1 MSRILVAYFSAE
13 GNTRKVAAAFSK
25 ITGGE
30 LFEIKPVEPYTK
42 ADINWMNPLSRC
54 NKEKIGKKDVPV
66 VGRVE
71 GFESFDTVFLGFPIW
86 YYGAPNIVNTFVKD
100 YDWSG
105 KKIVLFATSGSSDMN
120 KTAEKLEHYLNGDHK
135 IVAQKL
141 VRPSDTS
148 DDLKAFV
155 ADALK

>member
-1 MSRILVAYFSAE
+1 MSKILVAFFSAE

-30 LFEIKPVEPYTK
+30 LFEIKPVEPYSK
-42 ADINWMNPLSRC
+42 ADINWLNPVSRC

-66 VGRVE
+66 EGKVE
-71 GFESFDTVFLGFPIW
+71 DFESFDTVFLGFPIW
-86 YYGAPNIVNTFVKD
+86 YYGAPNVVNTFVKD

-105 KKIVLFATSGSSDMN
+105 KKIVLFATSGSSNLN
-120 KTAEKLEHYLNGDHK
+120 KTAEKLEPYLKGDYE

-141 VRPSDTS
+141 VKPADTS
-148 DDLKAFV
+148 ADLKAF
-155 ADALK
+155 AAEALK